1 MKYACF
7 LCFSLLF
14 SIFAAA
20 QVREKMNL
28 AGQWQ
33 LGLGDS
39 VFNDQVTLPGSL
51 EQNKKGTPVTQPST
65 QYLNQTYKYVGAAW
79 YAKDI
84 EVPASWKNRRI
95 RLFLERTRVTKI
107 YIDGR
112 LADSSRI
119 LSAPQVS
126 DCTNMLTPGKHRLTI
141 MVNNSP
147 QLVAV
152 GGSHAMSEHTQTNWN
167 GIIGQLY
174 LEATGSIT
182 IDRVRVTP
190 DIQNKAAGI
199 ELRIRNYNQYTG
211 QVTLQINRDKS
222 LNIHLKGSDTTIKT
236 AYSIGKNAK
245 LWSEY
250 QPVLHQL
257 TIRLRKRQQL
267 LDAQT
272 VHVGLRAFK
281 AVGTQFRNNG
291 ITTFL
296 RGKNESCV
304 FPLTGYPAMDTASW
318 RKLFRIAKTW
328 GINHYRFHSYTPPEA
343 AFAAADAEGIYIQA
357 ELPLWG
363 NFYTKDS
370 FMTRFQY
377 EEGKAILDAYG
388 NHPSFVLFTLGNEL
402 GGDKAV
408 HNQLVRAFRNYDNR
422 LLYAQ
427 GTNAFYDNP
436 TPGETDDFWVTM
448 RTGKESPGR
457 EFDVR
462 GSFATTEDSSN
473 GIINSLPP
481 NTTRNLS
488 RAIAG
493 WKLPIVSHEIGQYQV
508 YPDYREMKSYTGVLR
523 PLNFEIFKK
532 RLEEAGMGQQAH
544 DFFKASGQ
552 LTALLYREEI
562 EMAMRT
568 RGLAGFQLLDLQ
580 DFPGQGTALVGLLNA
595 FMQNKGILQPEEF
608 RRFNNDVVIQ
618 LLMDKY
624 TWTNQETYTAGIQ
637 LVNYSPDAIHSSIQW
652 QIVDATTHQLVTKGQ
667 LPITK
672 AESGG
677 ITTAGTISFALNNM
691 SKVAKLLVKL
701 QLTGSSI
708 EAVYPLWVYPQTNV
722 PAVPPS
728 ATIATRLDSTL
739 LEKLRQ
745 GANVLLF
752 PDHELIKDRSVR
764 PQFISEFWNWQVF
777 KAGAEKQ
784 KRPVSAGTLGILTNP
799 QHPLFRHFPTE
810 YHSNWQWWSITNNAR
825 PLILDKTDTSFRPV
839 VQVIDNIDRNHKLG
853 MIFESRVGKGRLL
866 VCMAN
871 LPALMDKP
879 EARQLY
885 YSILQY
891 MASDDFNPKQADV
904 IELFLHEQ

>member
-1 MKYACF
+1 MMKYACCIF
-7 LCFSLLF
+7 LGLLF
-14 SIFAAA
+14 SVYAFS
-20 QVREKMNL
+20 QVREKIDL

-65 QYLNQTYKYVGAAW
+65 QYLNQTYKYTGAAW
-79 YAKDI
+79 YSKEID
-84 EVPASWKNRRI
+84 VPASWKNKRVT
-95 RLFLERTRVTKI
+95 LFLERTRVTKLF
-107 YIDGR
+107 IDGR
-112 LADSSRI
+112 LIDSSRL
-119 LSAPQVS
+119 LSAPQVF
-126 DCTNMLTPGKHRLTI
+126 DCTGALTPGKHRLTI

-147 QLVAV
+147 KLVAV

-167 GIIGQLY
+167 GIIGQLF
-174 LEATGSIT
+174 LEATNQIA

-190 DIQNKAAGI
+190 NVKNRSADIQLN
-199 ELRIRNYNQYTG
+199 IRNYNSYTG
-211 QVTLQINRDKS
+211 RVTLQVNDGKKLTIN
-222 LNIHLKGSDTTIKT
+222 LKGRDTTIQT
-236 AYSIGKNAK
+236 SYLVGPNAK

-250 QPVLHQL
+250 QPALHPL
-257 TIRLRKRQQL
+257 TIRLRKGRQL
-267 LDAQT
+267 LDEFNT
-272 VHVGLRAFK
+272 RFGLREFK

-291 ITTFL
+291 IVTFL

-318 RKLFRIAKTW
+318 RKLFRIAKAW

-363 NFYTKDS
+363 NFYIKDT

-402 GGDKAV
+402 GGEKAV
-408 HNQLVRAFRNYDNR
+408 HNKLVRAFRNYDNR
-422 LLYAQ
+422 RLYAQ
-427 GTNAFYDNP
+427 GTNAFFDNP
-436 TPGETDDFWVTM
+436 TPGDTDDFWVTM
-448 RTGKESPGR
+448 RTGKESAGR

-462 GSFATTEDSSN
+462 GSFATTEDTGN
-473 GIINSLPP
+473 GIINSVAPS
-481 NTTRNLS
+481 TTRDHS
-488 RAIAG
+488 SAIAK

-508 YPDYREMKSYTGVLR
+508 YPDYREMSSYTGVLQ
-523 PLNFEIFKK
+523 PLNFAIFKK
-532 RLEEAGMGQQAH
+532 RLEDAGMGNQAH
-544 DFFKASGQ
+544 DFFKASGE

-562 EMAMRT
+562 EMALRT

-595 FMQNKGILQPEEF
+595 FMQNKGIMQPEEF

-624 TWTNQETYTAGIQ
+624 TWTNQETYTAAIQ
-637 LVNYSPDAIHSSIQW
+637 LVNYSPAAVNASSIQW
-652 QIVDATTHQLVTKGQ
+652 QIINAATNRVINTGR

-672 AESGG
+672 AESGA
-677 ITTAGTISFALNNM
+677 ITTAGKISFALNGI
-691 SKVAKLLVKL
+691 SQATKLLVKL
-701 QLTGSSI
+701 QLTGSTI
-708 EAVYPLWVYPQTNV
+708 EAEYPLWVYPQLTIV
-722 PAVPPS
+722 TPES
-728 ATIATRLDSTL
+728 LTIATKLDSAL
-739 LEKLRQ
+739 LEKLNK
-745 GANVLLF
+745 GASVLLF
-752 PDHELIKDRSVR
+752 PDHETFKDRSVR

-799 QHPLFRHFPTE
+799 QHPIFRHFPTG
-810 YHSNWQWWSITNNAR
+810 YHSNWQWWSITKNAR
-825 PLILDKTDTSFRPV
+825 PLILDKTDTLFRPI

-853 MIFESRVGKGRLL
+853 MIFESRVGKGKLL

-871 LPALMDKP
+871 LPALTDKP

-891 MASDDFNPKQADV
+891 MVSDEFNPSGAD
-904 IELFLHEQ
+904 ILPLLTN